1 MEGFKPNLKMKTG
14 GAVRTTGGSD
24 VAKDGGKSTGGADI
38 KTGKQT
44 GGANISTGKQTGSSD
59 VKRDG
64 SKTSGL
70 NNAFKSG
77 GKVNKRSC

>member
-14 GAVRTTGGSD
+14 GSVRSTGCSD
-24 VAKDGGKSTGGADI
+24 VSKDGGKSTGGADI

-44 GGANISTGKQTGSSD
+44 GGANIGTGKQTGSSD

-64 SKTSGL
+64 SRTSGL
-70 NNAFKSG
+70 NDAFKKG
-77 GKVNKRSC
+77 GKVKKGC